1 MKEYIKRIRK
11 FNKMYGLPINNKPT
25 LPYFKRWLD
34 LFDILKEE
42 IDEGYDIEEM
52 FEGDAEDIDILVAMA
67 DWYCDIMVYCST
79 QMAEMGI
86 PTEEVMNII
95 MDSNFS
101 KLDDDGNPIY
111 DKRGKVLKGES
122 YWKPE
127 PKIKELFQQMANSQS
142 VDIETINE
150 SEDDIIVRR
159 IV

>member
-1 MKEYIKRIRK
+1 
-11 FNKMYGLPINNKPT
+11 MYGLPVNDKPT
-25 LPYFKRWLD
+25 LSTHERFNNLR
-34 LFDILKEE
+34 DILKEE
-42 IDEGYDIEEM
+42 IDEGYDIHKM
-52 FEGDAEDIDILVAMA
+52 FGSEEDIDILVAMA

-101 KLDDDGNPIY
+101 KLGDDGKPIY
-111 DKRGKVLKGES
+111 DERGKVLKGDK

-127 PKIKELFQQMANSQS
+127 PKIKELLQGSETIVFETIRDEGKGSE
-142 VDIETINE
+142 VETINE